1 MKKLRAISILIF
13 AVILAMIYIPS
24 ETLKAQDETSDEADN
39 LEYKELTFFKSYNN
53 CDTSKSEPCSYV
65 SAEWIEYTSGNI
77 KNQLNEF
84 ISSVLMDS
92 MYYIQSESKIHNSI
106 EKIADDF
113 LKDYED
119 NEVVSGR
126 NFPWYYHINSHEHF
140 RNDNVVVLSFIS
152 DGYPGGAHGF
162 WVNSYDNLSLARGG
176 ELELDDFLKPGFET
190 ELNKLIDRQF
200 RKDNNLSQTEDLTT
214 GAWLFENKIEYN
226 NNFAFTKDG
235 LLFFYNQY
243 EIAPYAAGTI
253 EVLIKYEDLSDLIS
267 DINILN

>member
-1 MKKLRAISILIF
+1 
-13 AVILAMIYIPS
+13 
-24 ETLKAQDETSDEADN
+24 
-39 LEYKELTFFKSYNN
+39 
-53 CDTSKSEPCSYV
+53 
-65 SAEWIEYTSGNI
+65 
-77 KNQLNEF
+77 
-84 ISSVLMDS
+84 MDS

-152 DGYPGGAHGF
+152 DGYTGGAHGF
-162 WVNSYDNLSLARGG
+162 WVNSFYNFSLASGKV
-176 ELELDDFLKPGFET
+176 LELDDFLKPGFET